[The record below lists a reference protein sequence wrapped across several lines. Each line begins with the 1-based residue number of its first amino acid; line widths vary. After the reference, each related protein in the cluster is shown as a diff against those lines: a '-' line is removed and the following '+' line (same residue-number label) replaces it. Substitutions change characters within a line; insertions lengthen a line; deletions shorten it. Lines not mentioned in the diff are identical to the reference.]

1 MIQSLLQCLLGHPC
15 PEKPEPD
22 GEPGEDAVS
31 PFHFYQT
38 FSLKDGHLLVQEL
51 EKYELP
57 FEFDLND
64 GIGDVDARFG
74 SGGDKATLSLYIE
87 DVNRD
92 ILDDLVKLHF
102 HH

>member
-1 MIQSLLQCLLGHPC
+1 MIGSLLQRLLRHPS
-15 PEKPEPD
+15 PEKSEPD
-22 GEPGEDAVS
+22 EEPGGDAVS
-31 PFHFYQT
+31 TFHFYQN

-57 FEFDLND
+57 FEIELND
-64 GIGDVDARFG
+64 GIEDINARFG

>member
-1 MIQSLLQCLLGHPC
+1 MIQSLLQRLLGHPA
-15 PEKPEPD
+15 PEKSYPD
-22 GEPGEDAVS
+22 AEVVS

-57 FEFDLND
+57 FEVELND
-64 GIGDVDARFG
+64 GIDAVNARFG
-74 SGGDKATLSLYIE
+74 SGGDKASLSLYIE

>member
-1 MIQSLLQCLLGHPC
+1 MIQSLLQRLLGHPA
-15 PEKPEPD
+15 PEKSEPD
-22 GEPGEDAVS
+22 EDVVS

-57 FEFDLND
+57 FEVELND
-64 GIGDVDARFG
+64 GIDDVNARFG

-87 DVNRD
+87 DANRD
-92 ILDDLVKLHF
+92 VLKRKRLKIGLLDAS
-102 HH
+102 

>member
-1 MIQSLLQCLLGHPC
+1 M
-15 PEKPEPD
+15 
-22 GEPGEDAVS
+22 
-31 PFHFYQT
+31 
-38 FSLKDGHLLVQEL
+38 QEL

-57 FEFDLND
+57 FEFELND

>member
-1 MIQSLLQCLLGHPC
+1 MIQSLLQRLLGFPA
-15 PEKPEPD
+15 PEKSEPD
-22 GEPGEDAVS
+22 DELDEDVVS

-57 FEFDLND
+57 FEVELND
-64 GIGDVDARFG
+64 GIDDVNARFG
-74 SGGDKATLSLYIE
+74 SGGDKATLSLYVE
-87 DVNRD
+87 DVNRE

-102 HH
+102 HR

>member
-1 MIQSLLQCLLGHPC
+1 MLGQPI
-15 PEKPEPD
+15 PEKSGPDKEPD
-22 GEPGEDAVS
+22 EDVVS
-31 PFHFYQT
+31 PFRFYQT

-57 FEFDLND
+57 FEVELND
-64 GIGDVDARFG
+64 GIDDVNARFG